1 MRGNVKMLALYLAY
15 LDDKNDKELFKNIYY
30 SYRKQMV
37 SVAILILKNDEDA
50 EDVVEDV
57 FLRIA
62 QKYFDII
69 RSIEN
74 ETDLRNYLLK
84 ATKNTAINELK
95 SKKKDNMS
103 LDTVSEYNIG
113 EIKELSDSTF
123 IEVLCNK
130 IDYDQILDAIKN
142 LSEKY
147 RYVLYYHFVMEL
159 TVPQTAKI
167 LNQSVP
173 TTKKQIVRGKKMLL
187 NLLNIEGVED
197 NAD

>member
-1 MRGNVKMLALYLAY
+1 MLALYLAY
-15 LDDKNDKELFKNIYY
+15 LDEANDKELFSNIYY

-37 SVAILILKNDEDA
+37 AVAIPILNNNADA

-69 RSIEN
+69 RSIKN

-84 ATKNTAINELK
+84 AAKNTAINRLK
-95 SKKKDNMS
+95 SQQKDNVS
-103 LDTVSEYNIG
+103 LDTVLEYNMS
-113 EIKELSDSTF
+113 EIKELSDDTF

-130 IDYDQILDAIKN
+130 IDYDQIVDAIKN

-147 RYVLYYHFVMEL
+147 RNVLYYHFVMEL
-159 TVPQTAKI
+159 TVPQTAKA
-167 LNQSVP
+167 LNQSLS
-173 TTKKQIVRGKKMLL
+173 TTKKQIIRGKKLL
-187 NLLNIEGVED
+187 LSFLEIEGVEED
-197 NAD
+197 AD

>member
-1 MRGNVKMLALYLAY
+1 MLALYLAY
-15 LDDKNDKELFKNIYY
+15 LDEANDKELFSNIYY

-37 SVAILILKNDEDA
+37 AVAIPILNNNADA

-69 RSIEN
+69 RSIKN

-84 ATKNTAINELK
+84 AAKNTAINRLK
-95 SKKKDNMS
+95 SQKKDNVS
-103 LDTVSEYNIG
+103 LDTVLEYNMS
-113 EIKELSDSTF
+113 EIKELSDDTF

-130 IDYDQILDAIKN
+130 MDYDQIVDAIKN

-147 RYVLYYHFVMEL
+147 RNVLYYHFVMEL
-159 TVPQTAKI
+159 TVPQTAKA
-167 LNQSVP
+167 LNQSLS
-173 TTKKQIVRGKKMLL
+173 TTKKQIIRGKKLL
-187 NLLNIEGVED
+187 LSFLEIEGVEED
-197 NAD
+197 AD

>member
-1 MRGNVKMLALYLAY
+1 MLKMLALYLAY
-15 LDDKNDKELFKNIYY
+15 LDEANDKELFSNIYY

-37 SVAILILKNDEDA
+37 AVAIPILNNNADA

-69 RSIEN
+69 RSIKN

-84 ATKNTAINELK
+84 AAKNTAINRLK
-95 SKKKDNMS
+95 SQQKDNVS
-103 LDTVSEYNIG
+103 LDTVLEYNMS
-113 EIKELSDSTF
+113 EIKELSDDTF

-130 IDYDQILDAIKN
+130 IDYDQIVDAIKN

-147 RYVLYYHFVMEL
+147 RNVLYYHFVMEL
-159 TVPQTAKI
+159 TVPQTAKA
-167 LNQSVP
+167 LNQSLS
-173 TTKKQIVRGKKMLL
+173 TTKKQIIRGKKLL
-187 NLLNIEGVED
+187 LSFLEIEGVEED
-197 NAD
+197 AD

>member
-1 MRGNVKMLALYLAY
+1 MLALYLAY

-37 SVAILILKNDEDA
+37 SVAIPILKNDEDA

-113 EIKELSDSTF
+113 EIKELSDSIF

>member
-1 MRGNVKMLALYLAY
+1 MLALYLAY
-15 LDDKNDKELFKNIYY
+15 LDEANDKELFSNIYY

-37 SVAILILKNDEDA
+37 AVAIPILNNNADA

-69 RSIEN
+69 RSIKN

-84 ATKNTAINELK
+84 AAKNTAINRLK
-95 SKKKDNMS
+95 SQKKDNVS
-103 LDTVSEYNIG
+103 LDTVLEYNMS
-113 EIKELSDSTF
+113 EIKELSDDTF

-130 IDYDQILDAIKN
+130 IDYDQIVDAIKN

-147 RYVLYYHFVMEL
+147 RNVLYYHFVMEL
-159 TVPQTAKI
+159 TVPQTAKA
-167 LNQSVP
+167 LNQSLS
-173 TTKKQIVRGKKMLL
+173 TTKKQIIRGKKLL
-187 NLLNIEGVED
+187 LSFLEIEGVEED
-197 NAD
+197 AD

>member
-15 LDDKNDKELFKNIYY
+15 LDDENDKELFANIYY

-37 SVAILILKNDEDA
+37 SVAIPILKNDEDA

>member
-1 MRGNVKMLALYLAY
+1 MLPLYLAY
-15 LDDKNDKELFKNIYY
+15 LDEANDKELFSNIYY

-37 SVAILILKNDEDA
+37 AVAIPILNNNADA

-69 RSIEN
+69 RSIKN

-84 ATKNTAINELK
+84 AAKNTAINRLK
-95 SKKKDNMS
+95 SQKKDNVS
-103 LDTVSEYNIG
+103 LDTVLEYNMS
-113 EIKELSDSTF
+113 EIKELSDDTF

-130 IDYDQILDAIKN
+130 MDYDQIVDAIKN

-147 RYVLYYHFVMEL
+147 RNVLYYHFVMEL
-159 TVPQTAKI
+159 TVPQTAKA
-167 LNQSVP
+167 LNQSLS
-173 TTKKQIVRGKKMLL
+173 TTKKQIIRGKKLL
-187 NLLNIEGVED
+187 LSFLEIEGVEED
-197 NAD
+197 AD

>member
-1 MRGNVKMLALYLAY
+1 M
-15 LDDKNDKELFKNIYY
+15 
-30 SYRKQMV
+30 
-37 SVAILILKNDEDA
+37 
-50 EDVVEDV
+50 
-57 FLRIA
+57 
-62 QKYFDII
+62 
-69 RSIEN
+69 
-74 ETDLRNYLLK
+74 
-84 ATKNTAINELK
+84 
-95 SKKKDNMS
+95 
-103 LDTVSEYNIG
+103 
-113 EIKELSDSTF
+113 SDSTF

>member
-1 MRGNVKMLALYLAY
+1 MLALYLAY

-37 SVAILILKNDEDA
+37 SVAIPILKNDEDA

-69 RSIEN
+69 RNIEN

-113 EIKELSDSTF
+113 
-123 IEVLCNK
+123 
-130 IDYDQILDAIKN
+130 
-142 LSEKY
+142 
-147 RYVLYYHFVMEL
+147 
-159 TVPQTAKI
+159 
-167 LNQSVP
+167 
-173 TTKKQIVRGKKMLL
+173 
-187 NLLNIEGVED
+187 
-197 NAD
+197 

>member
-37 SVAILILKNDEDA
+37 SVAIPILKNDEDA

-103 LDTVSEYNIG
+103 LDTVSEYNID

-147 RYVLYYHFVMEL
+147 RYMLYYHFVMEL